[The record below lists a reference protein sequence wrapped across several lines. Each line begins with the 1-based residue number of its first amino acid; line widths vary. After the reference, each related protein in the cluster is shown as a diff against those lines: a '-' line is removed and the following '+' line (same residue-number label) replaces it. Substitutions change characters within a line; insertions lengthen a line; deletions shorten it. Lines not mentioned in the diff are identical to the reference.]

1 MMKFSFS
8 IGLLALAGTGFAE
21 IKSSQPA
28 SKTATQPAAQAET
41 AKPGELSAS
50 HRAAIERLLTALQAE
65 KNMDL
70 SMRAGA
76 SLGMGLS
83 NDQIQS
89 MPKAQ
94 REKFQKAMKRAMD
107 IMSKEVNWNSIKE
120 RVIESYAKTFT
131 EQEATDIATIMESP
145 AGKLLVSKQSLLAGD
160 LMRISQEKMKTV
172 MPKIAAII
180 QEEMQ
185 KPSE

>member
-1 MMKFSFS
+1 MKKLLFS
-8 IGLLALAGTGFAE
+8 IGLLGFAGTGFAE
-21 IKSSQPA
+21 IKSAQTAP
-28 SKTATQPAAQAET
+28 KTPPQPAAPAEP
-41 AKPGELSAS
+41 AKQGELSPS
-50 HRAAIERLLTALQAE
+50 HRAALERLLKALEAE

-83 NDQIQS
+83 KDQIQS

-94 REKFQKAMKRAMD
+94 QEKFQKAMKRALE
-107 IMSKEVNWNSIKE
+107 IISKEVSWNSIKE
-120 RVIESYAKTFT
+120 KVIQSYGKTFT
-131 EQEATDIATIMESP
+131 EQEANDIATIMESP
-145 AGKLLVSKQSLLAGD
+145 AGKLLVSKQGQLAAD
-160 LMRISQEKMKTV
+160 LMLISREKMKTV

-180 QEEMQ
+180 KEEMQ